1 MKPTPGKILVVD
13 DDPGMLDTL
22 SDVLTATGY
31 ETSMASSGRAAIAKA
46 QANRFD
52 LVVMDVQMPGLNGVQ
67 TLHALRALDPHVSV
81 IMMTA
86 YTRDELVVES
96 QRTTGFDVL
105 SKPLDLDRL
114 LPLVKWIVSSRP
126 RRPSTAT

>member
-126 RRPSTAT
+126 RRPSAAT